1 MNNQPIIYSNPKQ
14 PEWGYGVVLEERGD
28 KLELHFE
35 KGGPRVFRSASN
47 ILERVELPRAEAKA
61 LDVSLRG
68 RRAPSRSATPRAPA
82 KPKVRLFADFEVQ
95 LAWFRER
102 FPGGFTGEAYLA
114 EERGGGEI
122 KKKAAHKQPGIEL
135 VQETLSAERF
145 ASASP
150 EDLFEAIRQ
159 ALSIAQIVHPHEG
172 PLAFGLIPEETRP
185 QVVEAFR
192 NLLHGDAPYGERLD
206 ALTAGVPLFD
216 KDDKPKA
223 MTWPTATL
231 LGALFRPE
239 EHIAVKPTYFSSHA
253 PLVELQLPR
262 SQPVTGE
269 NYASY
274 LEVAKATQERL
285 IAAGE
290 VPRDLMDV
298 YAFIWRSHSEAA
310 KKKPALKAAAPVEAV
325 AAA

>member
-1 MNNQPIIYSNPKQ
+1 MNNQPIIYTNPKQ
-14 PEWGYGVVLEERGD
+14 PEWGYGVLLEERGN

-35 KGGPRVFRSASN
+35 KGGPRVFRSGSN
-47 ILERVELPRAEAKA
+47 ILERVDLPRSEAKA

-68 RRAPSRSATPRAPA
+68 RRAPSRTAASRAPA
-82 KPKVRLFADFEVQ
+82 KPKVRLFADFDAQ

-102 FPGGFTGEAYLA
+102 FPGGFTGEAYLV

-122 KKKAAHKQPGIEL
+122 KKKAAHKQSGIES

-150 EDLFEAIRQ
+150 EELFEAIRQ
-159 ALSIAQIVHPHEG
+159 SLSIAQIVHPHEG
-172 PLAFGLIPEETRP
+172 PLAFGLIPEESRP
-185 QVVEAFR
+185 AVVEAFR
-192 NLLHGDAPYGERLD
+192 DLLHGEGPYGDRLD
-206 ALTAGVPLFD
+206 ALTTRVPLVD
-216 KDDKPKA
+216 KDGKAKP

-231 LGALFRPE
+231 LGALLRPE

-253 PLVELQLPR
+253 PLVDLLLPR

-269 NYASY
+269 NYARY
-274 LEVAKATQERL
+274 LEVANATQERL
-285 IAAGE
+285 VAAGE
-290 VPRDLMDV
+290 APRDLMDV

-310 KKKPALKAAAPVEAV
+310 RKKPAPKPAAPVAEAV
-325 AAA
+325 A

>member
-1 MNNQPIIYSNPKQ
+1 MNNQPIIYANPKQ

-28 KLELHFE
+28 KLALHFE
-35 KGGPRVFRSASN
+35 KGGPRVFRSGSN

-68 RRAPSRSATPRAPA
+68 RRAPSRSSAPRAPA
-82 KPKVRLFADFEVQ
+82 KPKVRLFADFDAQ

-102 FPGGFTGEAYLA
+102 FPGGFTGEAYIA
-114 EERGGGEI
+114 EERGGGEA

-145 ASASP
+145 ASGST
-150 EDLFEAIRQ
+150 EELFEAIRE
-159 ALSIAQIVHPHEG
+159 ALSTAQIVHPHEG
-172 PLAFGLIPEETRP
+172 PLAFGLIPEERRAE
-185 QVVEAFR
+185 VVEAFR
-192 NLLHGDAPYGERLD
+192 DLLHGDAPYADRIE
-206 ALTAGVPLFD
+206 ALTTRVPLAD

-231 LGALFRPE
+231 LGALFQPE

-253 PLVELQLPR
+253 PLVDLLLPR

-269 NYASY
+269 NYTRY
-274 LEVAKATQERL
+274 LEVARATQEKL
-285 IAAGE
+285 VAAGE
-290 VPRDLMDV
+290 APRDLMDV
-298 YAFIWRSHSEAA
+298 YAFIWRTHSEAA
-310 KKKPALKAAAPVEAV
+310 KQKKAPKAAA
-325 AAA
+325 AAEPATA